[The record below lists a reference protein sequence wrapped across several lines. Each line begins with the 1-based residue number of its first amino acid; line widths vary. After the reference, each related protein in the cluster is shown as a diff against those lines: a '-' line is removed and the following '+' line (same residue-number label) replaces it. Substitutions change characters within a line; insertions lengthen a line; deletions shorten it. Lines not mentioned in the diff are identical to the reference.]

1 MAICG
6 MHNIGICLFNGLYWK
21 LWGWINNFK
30 FVFLHLTSKSFGM
43 LFLLK
48 FYVSFQNKIL
58 RNFLFISLGPLL
70 WSSIFLLCY
79 SNVSFQTLRR
89 DLFSKILYFFIFQL
103 TPPLSTLQDNFSTQ
117 LDRWSVSFCWEEK
130 LKINEQIHLH
140 TTSRTGTP
148 L

>member
-89 DLFSKILYFFIFQL
+89 DLFSKIVTIQVQVKSQKDFEWLYSAV
-103 TPPLSTLQDNFSTQ
+103 PPPTTHPHKLFSAT
-117 LDRWSVSFCWEEK
+117 RHAIE
-130 LKINEQIHLH
+130 LKFSQ
-140 TTSRTGTP
+140 
-148 L
+148 